1 MGFEEDVLVDVVGVE
16 TRSGD
21 KFLLCSDGL
30 SNLIDNDEI
39 RDALVQTALDQVPEM
54 LIQLANSRGGDDNIT
69 VIAVHREE

>member
-1 MGFEEDVLVDVVGVE
+1 VLVDVVGVE

-30 SNLIDNDEI
+30 SNLIEADEI
-39 RDALVQTALDQVPEM
+39 RDALLAGDVAQVPDL

-69 VIAVHREE
+69 VIAVHRTE